1 MYTYTHKVVAFM
13 YVIKNLKHIR
23 TQTLQH
29 IKTLGP
35 SGAYVRQWDKPSI
48 VQIKTSRLVSAKQL
62 SKPILTYWQSDFWE
76 KNSMKFESK
85 YMWSKLLSLSWS
97 RSIVASEWD
106 TVIQNY
112 FMFWHEWD
120 DAEFFYYVLYV
131 TKNMKNI
138 FAFSMISS
146 IEMLY
151 SGMSMSGS

>member
-1 MYTYTHKVVAFM
+1 
-13 YVIKNLKHIR
+13 
-23 TQTLQH
+23 
-29 IKTLGP
+29 
-35 SGAYVRQWDKPSI
+35 
-48 VQIKTSRLVSAKQL
+48 
-62 SKPILTYWQSDFWE
+62 
-76 KNSMKFESK
+76 MKFESK

-106 TVIQNY
+106 PVIQNY

-138 FAFSMISS
+138 FAFSMISP